1 MYDITVLVR
10 VSALA
15 IVYAM
20 QVRPT
25 APAANNNVAKVDH
38 AAGCAK
44 HGEAPGSQ
52 WSIGIDDAET
62 LRVLVFHKCVLK
74 EIGHEWTTMIGVGC
88 V

>member
-1 MYDITVLVR
+1 VLYKNTIRRSQGDLPPKKGGQANKGSMYDITVLVR

-52 WSIGIDDAET
+52 
-62 LRVLVFHKCVLK
+62 
-74 EIGHEWTTMIGVGC
+74 
-88 V
+88 